1 MTTKVF
7 RGHLLV
13 FTSTPKDDDG
23 NPVTPS
29 SIKLYLNYP
38 HTNGVTSTDEP
49 IDMLMQTD
57 GKWKADFDTA
67 DTKPGAAF
75 ASLRASNPP
84 GAEDIK
90 FTIVANPA
98 NPP

>member
-7 RGHLLV
+7 RGQLLV

-23 NPVTPS
+23 NPVSPS
-29 SIKLYLNYP
+29 SIQLYLNYP
-38 HTNGVTSTDEP
+38 HSDGTTSTDEP
-49 IDMLMQTD
+49 IEMQVQTD
-57 GKWKADFDTA
+57 GTWKADFDTA

-75 ASLRASNPP
+75 ASLRAFNPP

>member
-1 MTTKVF
+1 
-7 RGHLLV
+7 
-13 FTSTPKDDDG
+13 
-23 NPVTPS
+23 
-29 SIKLYLNYP
+29 
-38 HTNGVTSTDEP
+38 
-49 IDMLMQTD
+49 MLMQT
-57 GKWKADFDTA
+57 GGTWKADFDTA

-75 ASLRASNPP
+75 ASLRAANPP

>member
-1 MTTKVF
+1 V
-7 RGHLLV
+7 
-13 FTSTPKDDDG
+13 
-23 NPVTPS
+23 
-29 SIKLYLNYP
+29 
-38 HTNGVTSTDEP
+38 
-49 IDMLMQTD
+49 QTD
-57 GKWKADFDTA
+57 GTWKADFDTA

-75 ASLRASNPP
+75 ASLRAFNPP

>member
-1 MTTKVF
+1 
-7 RGHLLV
+7 
-13 FTSTPKDDDG
+13 
-23 NPVTPS
+23 
-29 SIKLYLNYP
+29 
-38 HTNGVTSTDEP
+38 VTSTDEP
-49 IDMLMQTD
+49 INMLMQT
-57 GKWKADFDTA
+57 GGTWKADFDTA

-75 ASLRASNPP
+75 ASLRATNPP